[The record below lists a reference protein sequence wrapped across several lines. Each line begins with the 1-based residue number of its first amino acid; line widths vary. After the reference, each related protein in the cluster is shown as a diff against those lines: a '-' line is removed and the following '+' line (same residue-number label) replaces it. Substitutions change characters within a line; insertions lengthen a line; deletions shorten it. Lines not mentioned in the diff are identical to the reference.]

1 MDSQQLALN
10 HCFFLQFKSGLD
22 IVKGWVNQS
31 SSFMGVDIAVQHC
44 IWHPLFIIT
53 DILFFLRLLGELE
66 LLRTFFELLIY
77 LCHVDDF
84 FWFTEIDIYIISV
97 CCIFQRNFMINF
109 LKSMHF
115 IFVFSDHIVL
125 FEDSSG
131 IFEVIKLYI
140 QVIFLGIVN
149 GSLLE

>member
-1 MDSQQLALN
+1 
-10 HCFFLQFKSGLD
+10 
-22 IVKGWVNQS
+22 
-31 SSFMGVDIAVQHC
+31 
-44 IWHPLFIIT
+44 
-53 DILFFLRLLGELE
+53 
-66 LLRTFFELLIY
+66 
-77 LCHVDDF
+77 
-84 FWFTEIDIYIISV
+84 
-97 CCIFQRNFMINF
+97 MINF